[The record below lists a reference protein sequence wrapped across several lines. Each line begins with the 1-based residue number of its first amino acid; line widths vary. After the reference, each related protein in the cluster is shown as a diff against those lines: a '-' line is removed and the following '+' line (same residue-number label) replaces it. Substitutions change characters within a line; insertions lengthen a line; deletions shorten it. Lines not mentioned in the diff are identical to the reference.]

1 MERWDVIFIPEK
13 KKQQQQKKIKELSE
27 SLQVIAKEKDD
38 FAFIVNLSRNDDIE
52 PERLKTSCFVNA
64 SEIRGRDQEK
74 NTITSMLLSENDP
87 FDEIRIAN
95 AILEALTGIPLGLR
109 ELNTVL
115 EKIHES
121 IVGKKFLLVLDD
133 VWTEDERKWQSL
145 KCCLKSSASP
155 GSKILVTTRK
165 ENVATVM
172 GCTRLFNLGKL
183 SEEECWSLFSQVAFS
198 GWNYRARQI
207 LADIGKKIAYKCN
220 GLPLATKTLGGLF
233 RKFLLLLLLLLLF
246 LLLLLY

>member
-1 MERWDVIFIPEK
+1 M
-13 KKQQQQKKIKELSE
+13 
-27 SLQVIAKEKDD
+27 
-38 FAFIVNLSRNDDIE
+38 
-52 PERLKTSCFVNA
+52 
-64 SEIRGRDQEK
+64 
-74 NTITSMLLSENDP
+74 
-87 FDEIRIAN
+87 
-95 AILEALTGIPLGLR
+95 GIPLGLR

-165 ENVATVM
+165 KNVATVM

-198 GWNYRARQI
+198 GWNYRERQI

-220 GLPLATKTLGGLF
+220 GLPLAAKTLGVE
-233 RKFLLLLLLLLLF
+233 
-246 LLLLLY
+246 